1 MAFNRLH
8 RATKKP
14 ARAGFFAD
22 AAKRLL
28 DRADRGG
35 QAALVTGGLVLVDQA
50 THAEAIKQRLSGRER
65 GFCASFVTG
74 LDGFDDFLD
83 GGAHHRTMAVVAQTV
98 VFRRARAFF
107 RGLDICHYVAPESGV
122 QKGRALSLEAGHT
135 SIKCLQRL
143 RIWQNQSSLRRF
155 AAQVYR

>member
-1 MAFNRLH
+1 MLGSFQT
-8 RATKKP
+8 TKKP
-14 ARAGFFAD
+14 ASAGFFA
-22 AAKRLL
+22 AAAAHLL

-35 QAALVTGGLVLVDQA
+35 QAALVACGFVLVDQA
-50 THAEAIKQRLSGRER
+50 ANAEAVEQRLGTRER
-65 GFCASFVTG
+65 GFSAGFVTR

-83 GGAHHRTMAVVAQTV
+83 GGAHHRTVAVVLQPV
-98 VFRRARAFF
+98 LLRRARAFF

-143 RIWQNQSSLRRF
+143 KISQNQSSLRRF
-155 AAQVYR
+155 AAQVNR